1 MIALRPWS
9 YSVNCHNAA
18 ATKRSSL
25 TQVVGITITREIA
38 MKEKSLPLAIGLN
51 LLLPGIAYMYMRKWV
66 VGIFACLLV
75 VGIYAT
81 TGLQFAHGGRV
92 YH

>member
-1 MIALRPWS
+1 
-9 YSVNCHNAA
+9 
-18 ATKRSSL
+18 
-25 TQVVGITITREIA
+25 